1 MSRNGD
7 KAMVAAL
14 GRALED
20 QQLHMAYQ
28 PKVGLRDGGLVRV
41 EALVRWQDA
50 ALGAVEPSR
59 FVPLA

>member
-50 ALGAVEPSR
+50 ALGAV
-59 FVPLA
+59 